1 MTTTDPRTPSIA
13 VELVPRRIFCSG
25 LGAVAATFVVSGCAP
40 AEEAKAP
47 SSDATPPPAEPTAT
61 SAAPAAETDKSSV
74 VANSAWEN
82 EAKSLEGMGQGLYTA
97 KDTKDQA
104 GKEGSHVPK
113 VMLAGDK
120 VSLSTTHATE
130 APSEKKPK
138 GHHITHHYLRDG
150 ATGLIFAWKTFDL
163 KPGETAA
170 SEFTLPA
177 GVTSFTAYQ
186 VCNLHWTWA
195 SESQAKA

>member
-1 MTTTDPRTPSIA
+1 MANANNSVSAI
-13 VELVPRRIFCSG
+13 ELVPRRVFCRG
-25 LGAVAATFVVSGCAP
+25 LGAVGATFVVAGCGNSTA
-40 AEEAKAP
+40 AKAP
-47 SSDATPPPAEPTAT
+47 SSDAAAPQPAPEVAP
-61 SAAPAAETDKSSV
+61 SAASIAE
-74 VANSAWEN
+74 NPAWEA
-82 EAKSLEGMGQGLYTA
+82 EAKQLESKGQGRYTA

-120 VSLSTTHATE
+120 VSLSTTHPTE
-130 APSEKKPK
+130 APSEKKPN

-150 ATGLIFAWKTFDL
+150 ASGLIFAWKVFEL

-170 SEFTLPA
+170 SEFALPI
-177 GVTSFTAYQ
+177 GVSSFTAFQ

-195 SESQAKA
+195 TEPQAKA